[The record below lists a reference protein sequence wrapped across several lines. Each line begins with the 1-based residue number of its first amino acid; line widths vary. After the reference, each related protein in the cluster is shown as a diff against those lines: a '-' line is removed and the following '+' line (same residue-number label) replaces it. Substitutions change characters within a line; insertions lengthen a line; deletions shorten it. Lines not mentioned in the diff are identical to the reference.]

1 MLIRMTLIRDV
12 AVPTPEELE
21 AARRAVGRHL
31 RPTPL
36 VPVPWLGDDVSLKL
50 ETLQPTGSF
59 KVRGALAALA
69 GRDLGGSVVAA
80 SAGNHGLAVA
90 WAARRL
96 GVRARIVV
104 PETAS
109 AAKLDGLRRDGA
121 DVVLHG
127 RDVGAAEAHALG
139 LAVGGPRYLSPYND
153 TDVIAGGATVGD
165 ELAAACERPLL
176 VVVPVSGGGL
186 ISGIGLWAR
195 QRGAVR
201 VVGVEAA
208 ASRQMSAA
216 VAAGGEV
223 VAVDVAR
230 TVADGLAGNL
240 EPGSITP
247 RIVAET
253 VEEIVAVTEDE
264 LRAGMRLLALRA
276 GVVAEGAG
284 AAADGGDPGRTR
296 HSATPRDDGR
306 ARQRSQ
312 RHRPHAGRGSGLTP
326 LVLQPRRRPPA
337 PP

>member
-21 AARRAVGRHL
+21 AARGAVRRHL

-139 LAVGGPRYLSPYND
+139 LAVDGSRYLSPYND

-165 ELAAACERPLL
+165 ELAAACERRLL

-223 VAVDVAR
+223 VAVDVGR

-264 LRAGMRLLALRA
+264 LRAGMRELALRA

-284 AAADGGDPGRTR
+284 AAAVAAILAG
-296 HSATPRDDGR
+296 HVTPRPHETTVALVSGR
-306 ARQRSQ
+306 NVTA
-312 RHRPHAGRGSGLTP
+312 HTLAAAL
-326 LVLQPRRRPPA
+326 A
-337 PP
+337 